1 MATKKKK
8 DEEKKTKAALKKNP
22 PKPRVRKPK
31 LEERDIGTRAVT
43 SHDIFRH
50 MEFKIP
56 VSLMGLSGDSLVKQV
71 LDNLDPEGVF
81 KDAVSNQISRLL
93 NDLNEKRT
101 TECISAVELE
111 VEYSAD
117 RDGDTLEFHLR
128 SMVDPKGKPDLPYLT
143 GKMAKQILETA
154 FDRFEIEIDLVSGE
168 PSYRQK
174 TMFFYEAPNG
184 HTVGLPAV
192 LDYSDVRELYV
203 AVVHQLYMQMLEGN
217 VMEFFTSHDV
227 HVTPEALKH
236 MATEIGKE
244 HHVEI

>member
-1 MATKKKK
+1 MMAGKKKV
-8 DEEKKTKAALKKNP
+8 EEKKKSKTAAKEKVV
-22 PKPRVRKPK
+22 RVRKPK
-31 LEERDIGTRAVT
+31 LEERNIGTRVVT

-56 VSLMGLSGDSLVKQV
+56 VSLVGLSGESLVTQIME
-71 LDNLDPEGVF
+71 NLDPVGIF
-81 KDAVSNQISRLL
+81 RDAVGYQISRLL

-101 TECISAVELE
+101 QECISDVELE
-111 VEYSAD
+111 VEYQAD

-154 FDRFEIEIDLVSGE
+154 FDRFEIDIDLLSGE
-168 PSYRQK
+168 PTYRQK
-174 TMFFYEAPNG
+174 TTFFYEGPG
-184 HTVGLPAV
+184 GGQVQMPAV
-192 LDYSDVRELYV
+192 LEYGDVRELYV
-203 AVVHQLYMQMLEGN
+203 AVVHQLYMQMLEGD

-227 HVTPEALKH
+227 HVTPEALKM